1 MNLCEDDLPHI
12 DDLPRRTA
20 ADARSKLADVMR
32 EVRKRGVVAITHHG
46 KIEMVMMDVGEY
58 RRRTAKFTTEA
69 RRQASLAEL
78 SAEFDRRLAALKNPD
93 AHKRVDA
100 MMDARGKTK
109 RRPKAG
115 DF

>member
-1 MNLCEDDLPHI
+1 MCEDDLPHI
-12 DDLPRRTA
+12 EDLPRRTA
-20 ADARSKLADVMR
+20 ADVRRKFGDVMR
-32 EVRKRGVVAITHHG
+32 EVRMKGVVAITHYG
-46 KIEMVMMDVGEY
+46 KIEVVMMDAGEY
-58 RRRTAKFTTEA
+58 RRRTAKFPTDA

-78 SAEFDRRLAALKNPD
+78 TAEFDRRLAALKNPD

>member
-1 MNLCEDDLPHI
+1 MCEDDLPHI

-20 ADARSKLADVMR
+20 ADVRSKFADVMR
-32 EVRKRGVVAITHHG
+32 QVRKKGIVAITHHG
-46 KIEMVMMDVGEY
+46 KIEFVMMDVGEY
-58 RRRTAKFTTEA
+58 RRRTAKFPTEA
-69 RRQASLAEL
+69 HRQASLAEL
-78 SAEFDRRLAALKNPD
+78 TAEFDRHLAALKNPD
-93 AHKRVDA
+93 AHKRIDA

>member
-1 MNLCEDDLPHI
+1 MCEDDLPHI
-12 DDLPRRTA
+12 EDLSRRTV
-20 ADARSKLADVMR
+20 ADVKSKFAGVMR
-32 EVRKRGVVAITHHG
+32 EVHKKGVVAITHYG
-46 KIEMVMMDVGEY
+46 KIEFVMMDVGEY
-58 RRRTAKFTTEA
+58 RRRTANLPTEA

-78 SAEFDRRLAALKNPD
+78 TAEFDRRLAALKDPD

-100 MMDARGKTK
+100 MMDAGGKTK

>member
-1 MNLCEDDLPHI
+1 MCEDDLPRVE
-12 DDLPRRTA
+12 DLPRRGAT
-20 ADARSKLADVMR
+20 DVKSKFAEVMR

-46 KIEMVMMDVGEY
+46 KIEVVMMDVGEY
-58 RRRTAKFTTEA
+58 QRRTAKFPTEA
-69 RRQASLAEL
+69 RQQALLAEL
-78 SAEFDRRLAALKNPD
+78 TAEFDRRLAALQGPE
-93 AHKRVDA
+93 ARKRVDA